1 MSGIFNMKF
10 QSKQNGAVLIIS
22 LIILLVMT
30 VLGVTSLRSATME
43 EKMSGNSFDRQ
54 LAFQAAEAALRA
66 GERLIETNP
75 TPTLD
80 ENCNGG
86 VCTNPREQDVVN
98 WQEDPDHAV
107 WASAQTVDVVLNG
120 ITTTGRFM
128 IEDMCEFTPPVGATD
143 SRRMFRVTAF
153 ATGGSD
159 ASRVMLQTSYAVDNN
174 YGATPNCNCNDA
186 SYCTVCGGINCT
198 P

>member
-1 MSGIFNMKF
+1 MNIKSNQHGT
-10 QSKQNGAVLIIS
+10 VLVIS

-43 EKMSGNSFDRQ
+43 EKMSGNTFDRQ

-66 GERLIETNP
+66 GERDIETNP
-75 TPTLD
+75 TQTLD

-86 VCTNPREQDVVN
+86 VCTNPREQNVAD
-98 WQEDPDHAV
+98 WQEDPTHAV
-107 WASAQTVDVVLNG
+107 WASAQDVDVVLNG
-120 ITTTGRFM
+120 IRTTAKYM
-128 IEDMCEFTPPVGATD
+128 IEDMCEFTPPSGATD
-143 SRRMFRVTAF
+143 SRRMFRITAY
-153 ATGGSD
+153 ATGGTD
-159 ASRVMLQTSYAVDNN
+159 ASQVMLQTAYAVDNN